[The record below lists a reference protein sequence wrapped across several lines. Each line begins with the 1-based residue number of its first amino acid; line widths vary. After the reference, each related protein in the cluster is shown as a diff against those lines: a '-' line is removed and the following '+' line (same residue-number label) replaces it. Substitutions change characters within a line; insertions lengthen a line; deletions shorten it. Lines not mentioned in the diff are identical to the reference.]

1 LKILFVT
8 CAYPPYT
15 SGGVANLL
23 RNLSV
28 EFVKRKHQVY
38 IFSLVDDLSLGKR
51 AIINTNVNGIKARF
65 INIQNSSSTHF
76 FSRYAI
82 SDYYN
87 PEINLLFK
95 EYLSEIKPDVIHF
108 HAIQGLGANLITEA
122 HKEGYPT
129 ILTMHDMWWFCPNLF
144 VTDLNLE
151 PCDHTGIDVDQC
163 VNCLHK
169 LNEIP
174 EMKYLKLESFL
185 MKRNSYL
192 KNVLENDV
200 DIIFTVSKT
209 FKKYLQN
216 NIARNIKVNENGI
229 AKVLQTFE
237 KEVNPNKIIFGFVG
251 GKSELKGYN
260 ILMEAFR
267 TIDLSNWELHIYG
280 VEKTDVTDFR
290 KAFIQNIKNKT
301 FWTHLVRFLVER
313 KKEISHVDKVKYFHK
328 YSDTDKYETINK
340 FDVIIVPSVVR
351 ESFSLI
357 TREGLMLK
365 KPVICSDCGGPEE
378 VIKDSING
386 LIFKTNDAQDLK
398 VKISTLLKN
407 PGIVNAFKNNID
419 VKDITTIEMQVDEL
433 ENIYR
438 LQDQSHH
445 K

>member
-1 LKILFVT
+1 MKIIFVT

-15 SGGVANLL
+15 GGGVANLL
-23 RNLSV
+23 TNLSV

-38 IFSLVDDLSLGKR
+38 VFSLVDDLSLGKH
-51 AIINTNVNGIKARF
+51 AIINTNINGIRVRF
-65 INIQNSSSTHF
+65 VNIQNSSSTHF
-76 FSRYAI
+76 FSRYTI

-95 EYLSEIKPDVIHF
+95 EYISETKPDVIHF

-122 HKEGYPT
+122 HKEGFPT

-151 PCDHTGIDVDQC
+151 PCDQTGIGADQC
-163 VNCLHK
+163 VNCLQK

-174 EMKYLKLESFL
+174 EMKDLKFESFL
-185 MKRNSYL
+185 TKRDSYL
-192 KNVLENDV
+192 KNILESDV
-200 DIIFTVSKT
+200 DTILTVSKT
-209 FKKYLQN
+209 FKESLQN
-216 NIARNIKVNENGI
+216 NIASEIKVNENGI
-229 AKVLQTFE
+229 AKVSQIFE
-237 KEVNPNKIIFGFVG
+237 KEVDPNKIIFGFVG
-251 GKSELKGYN
+251 GKSEMKGYN

-267 TIDLSNWELHIYG
+267 TINLSNWELHIYG
-280 VEKTDVTDFR
+280 VEKTEVTDLR

-301 FWTHLVRFLVER
+301 FWTHLVRFFVER
-313 KKEISHVDKVKYFHK
+313 KKEISHVGRIKYFQK
-328 YSDTDKYETINK
+328 YPDANKYETINK

-378 VIKDSING
+378 VIRDNING
-386 LIFKTNDAQDLK
+386 LIFKTNDAPDLK
-398 VKISTLLKN
+398 LKMTTVLKN
-407 PGIVNAFKNNID
+407 PEIVDIFKNNID
-419 VKDITTIEMQVDEL
+419 VNDITTIEMQVDEL
-433 ENIYR
+433 ENIYG
-438 LQDQSHH
+438 LQNKSHP